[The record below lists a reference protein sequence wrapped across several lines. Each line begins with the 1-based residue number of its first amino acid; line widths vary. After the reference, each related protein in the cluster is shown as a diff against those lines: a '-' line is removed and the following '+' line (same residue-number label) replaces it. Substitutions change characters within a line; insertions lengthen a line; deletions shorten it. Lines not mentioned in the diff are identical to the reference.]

1 VIPVGAEA
9 FSDAV
14 PPRVRPLPLPEP
26 RATWAY
32 GGSTGAGQRVAVI
45 DSGVETD
52 HPLIGRL
59 AGAVVVTQ
67 AGNDPNDYRVEPD
80 SAGDLVGH
88 GTACAG
94 IIRRLAPDVELHSV
108 RVLGANL
115 KGRAGMFAA
124 GLRWAVDEGMD
135 IVNLSLSTANRDW
148 LGRLHELADLAFFR
162 GTLLV
167 CAVNN
172 VPTESFPSQY
182 AAVVSVAA
190 RESDDPFGLV
200 YNAAPPVEFGARGV
214 NVDVAW
220 RGGGTATVTGNSFA
234 APHVAGLAALV
245 RAKHPGLTP
254 FQVKSVLHA
263 LAENAQD
270 LESSDTNT

>member
-1 VIPVGAEA
+1 MIPVGAEA
-9 FSDAV
+9 FSGAV
-14 PPRVRPLPLPEP
+14 PPRVRPLPLPLP
-26 RATWAY
+26 RSIWAY

-52 HPLIGRL
+52 HPLVGRL
-59 AGAVVVTQ
+59 ARAMVVTQ
-67 AGNDPNDYRVEPD
+67 AGNDPDDYRVEPD

-94 IIRRLAPDVELHSV
+94 IIRRIAPDVELHSI

-135 IVNLSLSTANRDW
+135 IVNLSLSTANRAW
-148 LGRLHELADLAFFR
+148 LGRLHELADLAYFR

-172 VPTESFPSQY
+172 VPAESFPSQY

-214 NVDVAW
+214 DVDVAW

-270 LESSDTNT
+270 VEPSDTNT